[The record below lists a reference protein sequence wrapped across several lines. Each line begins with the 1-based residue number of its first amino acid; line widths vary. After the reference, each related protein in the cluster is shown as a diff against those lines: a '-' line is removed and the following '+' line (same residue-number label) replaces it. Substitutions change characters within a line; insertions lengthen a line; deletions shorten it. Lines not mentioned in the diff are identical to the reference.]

1 MTLPPFYDSR
11 ARTAAASAALGDAAA
26 VGSEPLDSR
35 RGRAWLLGILGAA
48 GFGVALVLLFLM
60 ALSTDNRELYERHY
74 AWLFVLN
81 VLVAL
86 VLLAVLVWVGLR
98 LYARWRSG
106 RFGSRLMLKLAGVF
120 TLAGVLPGV
129 LMYGVSHQFVTHS
142 IESWFDVKVE
152 TALEAGVNFA
162 GTTLETLSGDMAT
175 HVRAASQALVDT
187 PDASAALVL
196 ERIRQQTGARAV
208 ALWNASATTLLAS
221 AGPTL
226 LHLQTPAAPSAQ
238 QVRSLR
244 ELALS
249 SGSAATA
256 TIEGLDELAEYLASQ
271 GTSAEA
277 ATAEDPP
284 PDGLPPVRVHVLVQ
298 VPSAHVGLLA
308 QPRILHATLALP
320 AALVRNALAVQQA
333 HREYQALAL
342 ARQGLLRMFVGTLT
356 LSLCLAV
363 FGAVLLAVLL
373 GRQLVQPLLMLA
385 QGMHDVAQ
393 GDLRP
398 KAVSA
403 SRDEIG
409 GLTRSFAIM
418 TQQLLQART
427 AVDHGMAEVKAA
439 RQQLQTVLDSLSSGV
454 LVLDAQWRIFISN
467 PGAAHILH
475 TELVP
480 GQVLH
485 EIAALGDFAALV
497 RQQFTLL
504 EQAPLE
510 TATRAQRWQQML
522 EFTPPCDAAAELSCA
537 ALEPEGRIGPGAAAG
552 EMLRHRSTLV
562 VRGTALPGVM
572 HGDGPDGGNETGS
585 GGRSAGGAGEGLP
598 RAADAGGTDYGMGL
612 RLVVFDDV
620 SEIVSAQR
628 SRAWGEVARR
638 VAHEIKNPLTPIQ
651 LSAERLALR
660 LSGKLPA
667 TEQALLDKSV
677 KTIVEQ
683 VAAMLRLVNEFR
695 DYARLPP
702 AQLRPMDLNE
712 LLRGILLLYDDEAAQ
727 RVRIE
732 ARLDAHCPPVAADAE
747 QLRQVIHNLLQNA
760 QDATRQRHDAMDASG
775 SGAVAWSGEGAGVV
789 AGEASTMPA
798 VIVSTQWLPE
808 AGRVRLCVSDSGTGF
823 AAHILQRAFEP
834 YITTKARGTGLGLA
848 VVKKIADDHGAQ
860 IDLAN
865 RSENGEILGA
875 QVSLSL
881 PALPQQSPV
890 QEAVGPT

>member
-1 MTLPPFYDSR
+1 M
-11 ARTAAASAALGDAAA
+11 
-26 VGSEPLDSR
+26 
-35 RGRAWLLGILGAA
+35 
-48 GFGVALVLLFLM
+48 ALVLLFLM
-60 ALSTDNRELYERHY
+60 ALSTDNRALYERHY

-86 VLLAVLVWVGLR
+86 LLLAVLLWVGLR

-162 GTTLETLSGDMAT
+162 GTTLDTLSGDMAA

-196 ERIRQQTGARAV
+196 ERIRQQTGASVV

-221 AGPTL
+221 AGPNL

-238 QVRSLR
+238 DMRSLR
-244 ELALS
+244 ELALG

-271 GTSAEA
+271 GASAQA
-277 ATAEDPP
+277 VTAGPP
-284 PDGLPPVRVHVLVQ
+284 PPEGPPQVRVHVLVQ

-475 TELVP
+475 TQLMP
-480 GQVLH
+480 GQALH
-485 EIAALGDFAALV
+485 EIAALEDFAALV

-504 EQAPLE
+504 EQAGVD
-510 TATRAQRWQQML
+510 AAARAQRWQQML
-522 EFTPPCDAAAELSCA
+522 EFTPPSEAVAGASCA
-537 ALEPEGRIGPGAAAG
+537 ALAPEERTGAADAGAG
-552 EMLRHRSTLV
+552 EVPRHRSTLV

-572 HGDGPDGGNETGS
+572 HGDGPDGAREVGS
-585 GGRSAGGAGEGLP
+585 GSEAGSGARSAGGPGQDLP
-598 RAADAGGTDYGMGL
+598 RADEAGAFARGMGL

-667 TEQALLDKSV
+667 AEQALLDRSV

-702 AQLRPMDLNE
+702 AQLRPLDLNE

-732 ARLDAHCPPVAADAE
+732 ARLDARCPPVAADAE

-760 QDATRQRHDAMDASG
+760 QDATRQRHDAPDAPG
-775 SGAVAWSGEGAGVV
+775 SGAVAGMCDGAVV
-789 AGEASTMPA
+789 TGAADATAPALPA

-823 AAHILQRAFEP
+823 APHILQRAFEP

-865 RSENGEILGA
+865 RSENGETLGA

-881 PALPQQSPV
+881 PALAQQSPV
-890 QEAVGPT
+890 QEALGSAQEVSRTGPSLSPFTAQHLQGWTRHGTHSGGR